1 MRKTFIL
8 CCGALVTT
16 AATTVATTAALAQ
29 SLPNIRPVPGSGASY
44 VYFPGETE
52 GRVKLSITKDYG
64 NMVPDRYAIYYR
76 PQGKREELLCKED
89 QEHCEKLVPSGQG
102 RIRIAGFYDPAKKL
116 PITHAKFS
124 GACSTTGKQ
133 CNLNLRGSGAETL
146 RITTGCNGRDY
157 SVVDFGGKNGQ
168 VLCVGVGISNP
179 NTYLLAAH
187 QQIRSKRTKLVQKS
201 DPPFTSKT
209 DGKANTKRML
219 QSWEAHPEVTRLTT
233 ESAAHYCQRMTV
245 GEGQG
250 RLVEWYVPAIN
261 ELDQALG
268 GWEGAN
274 QNFVIPKDSTGYY
287 SSTETGSQSTEVIRW
302 NNAKQKTSLAY
313 TAAGSV
319 LCMYSVGM

>member
-1 MRKTFIL
+1 MRNVSLL
-8 CCGALVTT
+8 CCGLLLTT
-16 AATTVATTAALAQ
+16 TALAQ
-29 SLPNIRPVPGSGASY
+29 SMPNIRPVPGSGASY
-44 VYFPGETE
+44 VYFPGEVE

-64 NMVPDRYAIYYR
+64 NMIQDRYAIYYR

-124 GACSTTGKQ
+124 GICSTTGRQ
-133 CNLNLRGSGAETL
+133 CNINLRGSGSETL
-146 RITTGCNGRDY
+146 RITTGCNGKDY
-157 SVVDFGGKNGQ
+157 SVIDFGGKNGQ
-168 VLCVGVGISNP
+168 ALCVGVGISNP

-187 QQIRSKRTKLVQKS
+187 QHIRSKRTKVVAKA
-201 DPPFTSKT
+201 DPAFTSKT

-219 QSWEAHPEVTRLTT
+219 ESWEANRALGLTSD
-233 ESAAHYCQRMTV
+233 SAAHYCQRLTV

-250 RLVEWYVPAIN
+250 RLVEWYVPSIN
-261 ELDQALG
+261 ELDQALA
-268 GWEGAN
+268 GWEGAS

-287 SSTETGSQSTEVIRW
+287 SSTETGSQHTEIIRW

-319 LCMYSVGM
+319 LCMYSMGM

>member
-1 MRKTFIL
+1 MTLMRNISLL
-8 CCGALVTT
+8 CCGLLWA
-16 AATTVATTAALAQ
+16 TAALPQ
-29 SLPNIRPVPGSGASY
+29 SMPTIRPVPGSGASY
-44 VYFPGETE
+44 VYFPGEVE

-64 NMVPDRYAIYYR
+64 NMIQDRYAIYYR

-89 QEHCEKLVPSGQG
+89 QEHCEKLVPGGQG

-124 GACSTTGKQ
+124 GICSTTGKQ
-133 CNLNLRGSGAETL
+133 CNINLRGSGSETL
-146 RITTGCNGRDY
+146 RITTGCNGKDY
-157 SVVDFGGKNGQ
+157 SVIDFGGKKGLA
-168 VLCVGVGISNP
+168 LCVGVGISNP

-187 QQIRSKRTKLVQKS
+187 QHISTKRTKVVEKA
-201 DPPFTSKT
+201 DPGFESKT

-219 QSWEAHPEVTRLTT
+219 ESWESNRSLGLTSD
-233 ESAAHYCQRMTV
+233 SAAHYCQQLTV

-250 RLVEWYVPAIN
+250 RLVEWYVPSIN
-261 ELDQALG
+261 ELDQALA

-287 SSTETGSQSTEVIRW
+287 SSTETGTRSTETIKW
-302 NNAKQKTSLAY
+302 NNAKQKDYLNF

-319 LCMYSVGM
+319 LCMYSMGM